1 MNDKYELLYQNERER
16 QKKRRDIAVALEC
29 GWSYEKIKRELNT
42 SSSTISAVKKMMGG
56 E

>member
-1 MNDKYELLYQNERER
+1 MNDKNELRYQHERER

-29 GWSYEKIKRELNT
+29 GWSYDKIKRELGT
-42 SSSTISAVKKMMGG
+42 SSSTISSVKKMMGG